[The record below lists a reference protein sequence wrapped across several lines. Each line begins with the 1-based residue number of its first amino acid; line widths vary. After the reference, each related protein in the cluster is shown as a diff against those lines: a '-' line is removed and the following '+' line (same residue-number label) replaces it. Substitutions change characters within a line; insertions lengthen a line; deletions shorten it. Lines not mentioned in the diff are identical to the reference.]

1 MTKSELKDLLIKES
15 IPTHFYSLDG
25 GLPYDAWCIAK
36 TPTGWD
42 VYYTERGEKYQV
54 ENFITEE
61 EACERLHQRIK
72 KMMEYL

>member
-1 MTKSELKDLLIKES
+1 MTKSELKDLLKKEN
-15 IPTHFYSLDG
+15 IPEHFYGLNG

-36 TPTGWD
+36 TPMGWE

-54 ENFITEE
+54 ENFISEG
-61 EACERLHQRIK
+61 EACECLFQRIK